1 MHKQNNKNHFIKKRK
16 SLFIVISSFIGAVLG
31 SLLVYFIEGEF
42 PFEVLAGSFT
52 MMIILGLFVVIK
64 EKRKKDQLPEADE
77 RVVHNI
83 FRFLAYTSH
92 IFISILF
99 IGIAIFSLIG
109 FESIPMLYLWI
120 FFFVYI
126 WVAGI
131 GGMITKRR

>member
-1 MHKQNNKNHFIKKRK
+1 MNEQNNKNNFFKKWS
-16 SLFIVISSFIGAVLG
+16 SLFIVITGFIGAVLG

-64 EKRKKDQLPEADE
+64 EKRKKDQLPETDE
-77 RVVHNI
+77 RVIHNV

-92 IFISILF
+92 IFISVLF

-120 FFFVYI
+120 FFFVYM

>member
-1 MHKQNNKNHFIKKRK
+1 MNEQNNKNNFFKKWS
-16 SLFIVISSFIGAVLG
+16 SLFIVITGFIGDVLG
-31 SLLVYFIEGEF
+31 SFLVYFIEGEF

-52 MMIILGLFVVIK
+52 MMIILGLFIVIK
-64 EKRKKDQLPEADE
+64 EKRKKDQLRGTDE
-77 RVVHNI
+77 RVIHNV
-83 FRFLAYTSH
+83 FRFFEYISH
-92 IFISILF
+92 IFIIFLF

-120 FFFVYI
+120 FFFNDI

>member
-1 MHKQNNKNHFIKKRK
+1 MHKQNNKNNFFKKRT
-16 SLFIVISSFIGAVLG
+16 SLFIVIISFIGAVLG

>member
-1 MHKQNNKNHFIKKRK
+1 MHKQNNKNNFFKKRT

-77 RVVHNI
+77 RVIHNI

-126 WVAGI
+126 WVAGF

>member
-1 MHKQNNKNHFIKKRK
+1 MNEQNNKNNFFKKWS
-16 SLFIVISSFIGAVLG
+16 SLFIVITGFIGAVLG
-31 SLLVYFIEGEF
+31 SFLVYFIEGEF

-52 MMIILGLFVVIK
+52 MMIILGLFIVIK
-64 EKRKKDQLPEADE
+64 EKRKKDQLPGTDE
-77 RVVHNI
+77 RVIHNV
-83 FRFLAYTSH
+83 FRFFAYISH